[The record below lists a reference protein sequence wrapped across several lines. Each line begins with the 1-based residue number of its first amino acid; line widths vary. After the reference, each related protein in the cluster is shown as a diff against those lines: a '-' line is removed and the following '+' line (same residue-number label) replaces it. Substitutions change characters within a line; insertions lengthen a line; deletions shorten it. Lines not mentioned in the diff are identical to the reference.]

1 MHLRGTKKRDPV
13 RHLST
18 RNHAGFAFGTGHG
31 IGRNEHCGL
40 HQRHIWQWNARVAA
54 ESLPCGMKVE
64 VCSGSTIS
72 RGEICRCEQNADG
85 SAMAGIKIFRSAPV
99 GTQLEQLNDSLREV
113 IPVYERLRAND

>member
-1 MHLRGTKKRDPV
+1 MLVLPSVQGMA
-13 RHLST
+13 L
-18 RNHAGFAFGTGHG
+18 AGMSIAVYIKDISGSGM
-31 IGRNEHCGL
+31 
-40 HQRHIWQWNARVAA
+40 RVWLPNP
-54 ESLPCGMKVE
+54 LPCGMKVE

-113 IPVYERLRAND
+113 TPVYERLRATD